1 MRNTNLTRT
10 ILWVLAAAYAVALIA
25 NISFGLSIPIAL
37 VLLVSVAFA
46 LIHAAGAL
54 RLGRYCGIRRHLPGG
69 KQRPGKHEHPDWVSV
84 RSLPLHGS
92 ARPEALPGARF

>member
-10 ILWVLAAAYAVALIA
+10 ILWVLAFAYAVALIA

-46 LIHAAGAL
+46 LIHGAERYGWSAAVGIGFTVVSAL
-54 RLGRYCGIRRHLPGG
+54 VFGRRR
-69 KQRPGKHEHPDWVSV
+69 
-84 RSLPLHGS
+84 
-92 ARPEALPGARF
+92 